1 MLIRFIQEHINALII
16 WNNLI
21 KHSFKFS
28 LLEVTWQIHDK
39 ISVVYGPRLF
49 ARKFARRNHW
59 NNSWSF
65 GRFYGCR
72 IPRLNVRLSSNMS
85 DYSSMATLQNNSQTA
100 KFAAALQRA
109 KLVREISSAY
119 RLFLYLLVFSYSL
132 CLYTYFIITTE
143 LNPPSFCGYFL
154 FVK

>member
-1 MLIRFIQEHINALII
+1 MRI
-16 WNNLI
+16 WYKDTTFTL
-21 KHSFKFS
+21 KFS
-28 LLEVTWQIHDK
+28 LLDVTWQIYDK
-39 ISVVYGPRLF
+39 VFVVYGPRLF

-59 NNSWSF
+59 NISWSF

-109 KLVREISSAY
+109 KLVRETHLHIVYFCTS
-119 RLFLYLLVFSYSL
+119 LFYHILFVFIPSLQSQLSWIHLLFGSTFYLLNRFV
-132 CLYTYFIITTE
+132 
-143 LNPPSFCGYFL
+143 LN
-154 FVK
+154 

>member
-1 MLIRFIQEHINALII
+1 MIN
-16 WNNLI
+16 
-21 KHSFKFS
+21 KHCFKFS

-39 ISVVYGPRLF
+39 VPVVYGPRLF
-49 ARKFARRNHW
+49 ARKFARRNRW

-72 IPRLNVRLSSNMS
+72 ILRLNVRLSSNMS

-109 KLVREISSAY
+109 KLVREIASAY
-119 RLFLYLLVFSYSL
+119 RVFLYLLALCYSL
-132 CLYTYFIITTE
+132 CVYTFFTFTIE
-143 LNPPSFCGYFL
+143 LKPPSFWGYFL
-154 FVK
+154 FIE